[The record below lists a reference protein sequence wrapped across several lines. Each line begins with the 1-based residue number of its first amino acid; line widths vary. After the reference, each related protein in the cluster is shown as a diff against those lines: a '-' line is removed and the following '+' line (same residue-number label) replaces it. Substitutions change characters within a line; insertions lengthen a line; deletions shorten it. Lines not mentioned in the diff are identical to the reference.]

1 MQTAGQ
7 TDRHRERILALWLVM
22 FICSRQSSLTAFPG
36 EPTTSA
42 PKANRITAAFH
53 VSDLEKACIHAAA
66 AAVTPQSDSNPAE
79 LRYTEGVATVEIP
92 DTILPLLGLGNLLR
106 GSPAH

>member
-1 MQTAGQ
+1 MNPNPRRLQGVN
-7 TDRHRERILALWLVM
+7 ISSY
-22 FICSRQSSLTAFPG
+22 FPQSSLTAFPG

-79 LRYTEGVATVEIP
+79 LRYTEGPPVI
-92 DTILPLLGLGNLLR
+92 R
-106 GSPAH
+106 GPMDLKMRVM